1 MGAKRLDILAAVSN
15 RVSDHVWLSAVR
27 VGVGLGILAGEGMA
41 MLAVKIVKIVPRM
54 ARRYFLAVGPNF
66 GIIFG
71 DNRHL
76 VWSVSSTKGIIAF
89 SY

>member
-1 MGAKRLDILAAVSN
+1 
-15 RVSDHVWLSAVR
+15 
-27 VGVGLGILAGEGMA
+27 
-41 MLAVKIVKIVPRM
+41 M
-54 ARRYFLAVGPNF
+54 ARRYLLAVGANF
-66 GIIFG
+66 GVIFG